1 MRSLIIYFGVLM
13 CSNIAIAESDNNN
26 KPIKNNASSQLQT
39 LSDKYPWH
47 QWKKVGQA
55 TLEWG
60 IWDIYNS
67 ELKTPTGRYKG
78 TKDDLALIIRY
89 LRNIDKDALLDATEE
104 QWQHLGYS
112 SQQITPW
119 LKTLSTIWP
128 DVKKGDRLTFIL
140 RNGEGQFYQQGK
152 PLGNVLSPSLSQS
165 FIAIWLSPKTSYPE
179 LRQQLIGK

>member
-1 MRSLIIYFGVLM
+1 MRTLVIFLGLLL
-13 CSNIAIAESDNNN
+13 CSNVAKAEADYSNKAIQ
-26 KPIKNNASSQLQT
+26 NNATLQLQT
-39 LSDKYPWH
+39 LSDKYPWY
-47 QWKKVGQA
+47 QWKIVGEA

-60 IWDIYNS
+60 IWDIYHS

-78 TKDDLALIIRY
+78 TQDDLALIILY

-128 DVKKGDRLTFIL
+128 DVKKGDRLTFVL
-140 RNGEGQFYQQGK
+140 RNGEGQFYQQSK
-152 PLGNVLSPSLSQS
+152 PLGKVLSPSLSQS

>member
-1 MRSLIIYFGVLM
+1 MRPLVIFFGLLM
-13 CSNIAIAESDNNN
+13 CSNVAKAETGNSSKQIQNNTS
-26 KPIKNNASSQLQT
+26 PQLQT
-39 LSDKYPWH
+39 LSDKYPWY
-47 QWKKVGQA
+47 QWKKVGEA

-60 IWDIYNS
+60 IWNIYNS

-78 TKDDLALIIRY
+78 TEDDLALIIHY

-104 QWQHLGYS
+104 QWQDLGYS

-119 LKTLSTIWP
+119 IKTLSTIWP
-128 DVKKGDRLTFIL
+128 DVKKEDRLTFVL

-152 PLGNVLSPSLSQS
+152 PLGKVLSPSLSQS